1 MSSIRANITNVYQS
15 GERISRQL
23 GLHAEAGDGSA
34 NQVGASDL
42 RKEMSDSSSAN
53 RHRRSSRVQD
63 SGRAETQLG
72 LPAEPNG
79 SAGRVVHSEKNQTD
93 DFKRSSESSTTPKTS
108 SMGEEAKAAYQDA
121 QDAELELRKSH
132 REGILKQYEVAK
144 ERVTDNAVK
153 NRESAAQTKS
163 LSVLEQFMQKLREQ
177 AKARSL
183 ESDDE
188 LLNGGEP
195 HDLSNSMVSAADSQE
210 HQNSTDAATG
220 YGAGSNNG
228 IAPQED
234 QDMYTIRRR
243 IHDDF
248 YNSLQ
253 FQAAG
258 SVKPQANTTTDV
270 TPKTAESQLPAQQ
283 VPVAQRPVYEAIEQ
297 PYPIDL
303 EDYVKKLTLALIP
316 EMPPEL
322 GEDPNA
328 EGMRVLEHLQSEGVF
343 GLSPQGR
350 YQSVNDFIRTK
361 EFEFEMEQKA
371 FTEDEFLLQTE
382 TAIYDVL
389 RRGNSS
395 SVAKSLIQA
404 AEAVNSFRNHLI
416 HSSGEDLSVAPAV
429 YSSSQAL
436 TSKQAVSAYNSQK

>member
-15 GERISRQL
+15 GERISRQV
-23 GLHAEAGDGSA
+23 GLQAGVGDDDA
-34 NQVGASDL
+34 NQVGAADL
-42 RKEMSDSSSAN
+42 RKEMSNLSSAN
-53 RHRRSSRVQD
+53 RKKRSSRREDVGSTENQR
-63 SGRAETQLG
+63 S
-72 LPAEPNG
+72 LPADGN
-79 SAGRVVHSEKNQTD
+79 ARNQRIVHSDKNQVD
-93 DFKRSSESSTTPKTS
+93 DFKRASEAGNASSSKPPSQD
-108 SMGEEAKAAYQDA
+108 AKAAYQDG
-121 QDAELELRKSH
+121 QEAELELRKSH
-132 REGILKQYEVAK
+132 REGILRQYDAAGDRANK
-144 ERVTDNAVK
+144 NAVK
-153 NRESAAQTKS
+153 NRESATQSKS

-177 AKARSL
+177 AKARRL
-183 ESDDE
+183 ENDDE
-188 LLNGGEP
+188 LLNGVDPQPE
-195 HDLSNSMVSAADSQE
+195 LSSQIADSMGLPGPLDGAV
-210 HQNSTDAATG
+210 S
-220 YGAGSNNG
+220 YGASSSS
-228 IAPQED
+228 IISPQED
-234 QDMYTIRRR
+234 QDMHTIRRR

-248 YNSLQ
+248 YSSPQ

-258 SVKPQANTTTDV
+258 SVNSQASKSTGIETKQ
-270 TPKTAESQLPAQQ
+270 PESMLPAHQ
-283 VPVAQRPVYEAIEQ
+283 VPVAQRPVYEAIEP

-322 GEDPNA
+322 GEDPNT
-328 EGMRVLEHLQSEGVF
+328 EGTRVLEHLQREGVF

-361 EFEFEMEQKA
+361 EFEFEMEQKP

-382 TAIYDVL
+382 NAIYDVL

-416 HSSGEDLSVAPAV
+416 HSSGEDLSAAPAV

-436 TSKQAVSAYNSQK
+436 TSKQATAAYGSQK